1 MPSAALQRIKRAVST
16 YRLSSSRLSLS
27 PKRPYATDTMRQ
39 LASVSAQHL
48 ASNTPSE
55 LLNSIK
61 IGYLLVCDRNQ
72 GSNTYYVE
80 LCAIT
85 QDGHVVRVTEDG
97 SRVTRMFDLAHTA
110 RRLTSKASRSRRAIE
125 VIDMSTGQPVVYLQA
140 TSKTETKAWLLAMR
154 NMPYRGECLTDRHN
168 LNDRR
173 LDGWEAVDVGTRRD
187 SCAGSSL
194 CSRPNHRSPRTTAML
209 LGAQSP
215 KPPLLV
221 QALIEALLPIARGF
235 PSLVDAC
242 SSGAI
247 RHMLFSSP
255 CLPFARTMNARLT
268 DPDVHALVASVLY
281 LRMVD
286 TDGVLSPAPHALV
299 PGSIWQPYIGVLA
312 RCAGYVSLFLFDI
325 DEGLVIEVAEVDVSM
340 LSTQDIQPVDDSVF
354 SESFCFSINLETVVH
369 NLYGKV
375 DQSLHLSPEARR
387 ASLNSMQGSGSS
399 SPFVEPAFHPHPRSR
414 SFDHATSANSFDETI
429 ASSGPDTPQTSTTPS
444 MLYLAAPRA
453 YERNSW
459 MSKLRQHAQVPLHDS
474 IITQMP
480 TGLSTPLSFRVERSL
495 WIKVHEAQ
503 GLSRTHSTVAAV
515 LADGHLLAQTEVA
528 ANTNSPRWEN
538 ASHCFGGLGPIRQ
551 SVHVLVWQNSQ
562 SGANCGLVGYCQV
575 PIAMLRRGHSYDG
588 WYPLSYGKSC
598 TNTPPLSHLPLAHG
612 VRPARRRSS
621 GKLKVRHSKSQKSL
635 NTLASDAPVS
645 TITPSLDCKHFSD
658 ADTKVTEPLAFRS
671 GDVHIQLQYDE
682 TIVLQRLHY
691 TDVVAL
697 LLDTDPTLI
706 FKLTTMVP
714 SSADWLVE
722 TVTKISVSSNCAE
735 GWIEALVCHELAMHA
750 ERDPTLLFRGTSVAT
765 RAIDTIMK
773 IVGLEFIDQLIGN
786 VVRNITSNEY
796 ACEVDPTRL
805 ADNNSIGV
813 HWDALTRLLHA
824 LWQGIENGANACPPI
839 LRRIFACLRSSTAA
853 FYSNHVSST
862 QVHYSCISGFV
873 FLRLLCPAMLSPKSF
888 GLVSRPPSSL
898 ALRTLTL
905 LAKGIQCTANLSDFS
920 AKEPYMQPM
929 NVFVQTCIPR
939 LKLFIDSIA
948 SEDTSEGTLNLFAD
962 QTGWAVDG
970 EHELAVFCA
979 FVYSSRNHIRES
991 LTAQFC
997 SEAPTPIPGA
1007 CVSLPA
1013 SPTTSGPHFGPSH
1026 VPLQGVGLNI
1036 NSGSLQPQQLSDVW
1050 ARRKAGHI
1058 SIDITKSDC
1067 NTSPSSPSTL
1077 STPKPNTGDTKFAQ
1091 HFGTPLDFIACSA
1104 VERLVRECE
1113 TVQKCVNEC
1122 LRSSPML
1129 MEQVPVP
1136 PDEFTL

>member
-39 LASVSAQHL
+39 LASASAQHL

-85 QDGHVVRVTEDG
+85 QDGHFVRVTEDG
-97 SRVTRMFDLAHTA
+97 SRVARMFDLAHTA

-125 VIDMSTGQPVVYLQA
+125 VIDMSTGQPAVYLQA

-168 LNDRR
+168 LNGRR
-173 LDGWEAVDVGTRRD
+173 LDGWEVVDVGTRPCR
-187 SCAGSSL
+187 ANSSL
-194 CSRPNHRSPRTTAML
+194 CSPPNHRSPRTTAML

-399 SPFVEPAFHPHPRSR
+399 SP
-414 SFDHATSANSFDETI
+414 
-429 ASSGPDTPQTSTTPS
+429 
-444 MLYLAAPRA
+444 
-453 YERNSW
+453 
-459 MSKLRQHAQVPLHDS
+459 
-474 IITQMP
+474 
-480 TGLSTPLSFRVERSL
+480 L

-528 ANTNSPRWEN
+528 TNTNSPRWEN

-562 SGANCGLVGYCQV
+562 CGANCGLVGYCQV

-682 TIVLQRLHY
+682 TIVLQQLHY

-905 LAKGIQCTANLSDFS
+905 LAKGIQCAANLSDFS

-948 SEDTSEGTLNLFAD
+948 SEDTSEGTLNLFAAD

>member
-1 MPSAALQRIKRAVST
+1 AVST
-16 YRLSSSRLSLS
+16 YRLTSPRLLLS

-39 LASVSAQHL
+39 LASASAQHL

-55 LLNSIK
+55 LLDSIK
-61 IGYLLVCDRNQ
+61 IGYLLVCDKRQ

-85 QDGHVVRVTEDG
+85 QDGHFVRVTEDG
-97 SRVTRMFDLAHTA
+97 TRVTHMFDLALTA
-110 RRLTSKASRSRRAIE
+110 QRLTSKASRSRRAIK
-125 VIDMSTGQPVVYLQA
+125 VTDMATGQPVVYLQA
-140 TSKTETKAWLLAMR
+140 TSRTETKAWVLAMR
-154 NMPYRGECLTDRHN
+154 NMPHHPHGECLAGTSDRHSF
-168 LNDRR
+168 NDRR
-173 LDGWEAVDVGTRRD
+173 LDGWQVVGTRPGH
-187 SCAGSSL
+187 ANSSL
-194 CSRPNHRSPRTTAML
+194 CSSPNHRSPRTTAL
-209 LGAQSP
+209 LLMAQSP

-221 QALIEALLPIARGF
+221 QALIEALLPISQVF

-247 RHMLFSSP
+247 HTLFSSP
-255 CLPFARTMNARLT
+255 SCPPFTRTMNARLT
-268 DPDVHALVASVLY
+268 VDVHVLRASVLY
-281 LRMVD
+281 LRMID
-286 TDGVLSPAPHALV
+286 TGVLSPVPHALV
-299 PGSIWQPYIGVLA
+299 PESEWQPYIAVLA
-312 RCAGYVSLFLFDI
+312 RCAGYVSLFLFDV
-325 DEGLVIEVAEVDVSM
+325 DEALVVEVAEVDVSM

-369 NLYGKV
+369 NLHGTKV
-375 DQSLHLSPEARR
+375 NQGHHYQSSPEARR
-387 ASLNSMQGSGSS
+387 ASLNNMQGSGSS
-399 SPFVEPAFHPHPRSR
+399 SPSEPGFYTRARSR
-414 SFDHATSANSFDETI
+414 SFGHETSAPSFDETI
-429 ASSGPDTPQTSTTPS
+429 ASSGSDTPQTTPS
-444 MLYLAAPRA
+444 ILYLAAPRA
-453 YERNSW
+453 YERNLW
-459 MSKLRQHAQVPLHDS
+459 MSLLRQHAQIPLLGS
-474 IITQMP
+474 ITTLP
-480 TGLSTPLSFRVERSL
+480 TGLSTSLLFRVERSL

-538 ASHCFGGLGPIRQ
+538 SSHCFGGLGPIRQ

-575 PIAMLRRGHSYDG
+575 PISMLRRGHNYDG
-588 WYPLSYGKSC
+588 WYPLSYGDTAC
-598 TNTPPLSHLPLAHG
+598 TNTPLSYLPLARG

-621 GKLKVRHSKSQKSL
+621 GKLKVRHSKSQRSL
-635 NTLASDAPVS
+635 NTLASDAPKM
-645 TITPSLDCKHFSD
+645 TPPLLDKHFLD
-658 ADTKVTEPLAFRS
+658 ADTTKASEPLAFRS
-671 GDVHIQLQYDE
+671 GDIHIQLQYDE
-682 TIVLQRLHY
+682 TIILQRSHY

-697 LLDTDPTLI
+697 LLETDPTLI
-706 FKLTTMVP
+706 FKLAAMVP

-722 TVTKISVSSNCAE
+722 TVTKICISSDCAE
-735 GWIEALVCHELAMHA
+735 GWIEALVCHELAMQA

-796 ACEVDPTRL
+796 ACEVDPARL
-805 ADNNSIGV
+805 ADSKHIGV

-824 LWQGIENGANACPPI
+824 LWQGIENGANACPPV

-853 FYSNHVSST
+853 FYSNHAASA
-862 QVHYSCISGFV
+862 QVRYSCISGFV

-888 GLVSRPPSSL
+888 GLVSRPPTAL

-905 LAKGIQCTANLSDFS
+905 LAKGIQCAANLSDFS

-929 NVFVQTCIPR
+929 NVFVQSCIPR
-939 LKLFIDSIA
+939 LKVFIDSIA
-948 SEDTSEGTLNLFAD
+948 SENVDEGTANLCKE
-962 QTGWAVDG
+962 QTKCIIDG

-979 FVYSSRNHIRES
+979 FVYASRSNIRES
-991 LTAQFC
+991 LTTQFC

-1013 SPTTSGPHFGPSH
+1013 SPTTYGPHFGSSP

-1036 NSGSLQPQQLSDVW
+1036 NSGFLQPQKLCEPHVW
-1050 ARRKAGHI
+1050 ARRKAANI
-1058 SIDITKSDC
+1058 SIDVTKSDC
-1067 NTSPSSPSTL
+1067 NTLTSSPSTATL
-1077 STPKPNTGDTKFAQ
+1077 PSTPKPSTGDTKFAR

-1113 TVQKCVNEC
+1113 TVQKCVDEC

-1129 MEQVPVP
+1129 VEQVPVP